1 MNNIFE
7 VVFQVEY
14 LWLDNLTAAN
24 LKLTSTSFTPITMSN
39 CKDAEFTSSS
49 NAPGLDEHVDEQE
62 VSGD

>member
-7 VVFQVEY
+7 VEC

-62 VSGD
+62 VIGD